1 MKHKVKNRMIKGV
14 SLALAAT
21 AVTGLLLQTTMS
33 VQAATAMPGIETII
47 KDNSEDQ
54 PFRILELVENSAD
67 AEMGYYVSGQ
77 EPSVKLYTY
86 QYEDEEGHVQ
96 NVHFQNLEEGLSKLP
111 EGERKEFAMNVRL
124 KEDGTIDE
132 SGSTGIQRINR
143 TAEASDSAPLSYTT
157 YKEKYFLESSDQAD
171 DWKKIELTDMQGKSR
186 TDTVKTKG
194 VYKENK
200 GGTGDYTKEEQQY
213 YPIRNDVD
221 SDKQQT
227 EKYRENIQ
235 NFSYIEADNDR
246 APYFLTFASVDNSE
260 VNAAFTEDSETA
272 RAAQK
277 NIQAEYDYEN
287 GYYGYYENVYADLN
301 SEMAEHIINGQY
313 TFPGENPTVDTSKA
327 IALKADST
335 QTSEEGAAVEPLGGI
350 VDSSTAGKQENP
362 YIYLG
367 RNIDTYPYYQ
377 YALVGDLQYVV
388 QAANSEASEESQV
401 KITLEDDQ
409 YWYCEYN
416 AENGSWSKTVLSI
429 VTGRQAVSRDDV
441 QKLPDNLG
449 YNYYY
454 RVSQAWFCC
463 RASED
468 AADDPGACSY
478 YGWYYPN
485 YPSGEENYL
494 PVTGADGWA
503 ATHYISAAEY
513 TLTPGTGSYDFV
525 PGGDTEASVQVNQV
539 YYQGGVCK

>member
-111 EGERKEFAMNVRL
+111 ESERKEFAMNVRL

-200 GGTGDYTKEEQQY
+200 DGTGDYTKEEQQY
-213 YPIRNDVD
+213 YPIREDTDND
-221 SDKQQT
+221 SRQT

-246 APYFLTFASVDNSE
+246 APYYLTFASVDNETINQAFSE
-260 VNAAFTEDSETA
+260 DPETA
-272 RAAQK
+272 SSAEQE
-277 NIQAEYDYEN
+277 IQSAYDYAD
-287 GYYGYYENVYADLN
+287 GQYGYYENVYADLN
-301 SEMAEHIINGQY
+301 SEMAEHIIKGQY
-313 TFPGENPTVDTSKA
+313 TFPGENPTVDTNKA

-335 QTSEEGAAVEPLGGI
+335 QASEEGAAVKPLGGI
-350 VDSSTAGKQENP
+350 VDSGTAGKQENP

-388 QAANSEASEESQV
+388 QAATSEASEESQV
-401 KITLEDDQ
+401 KITREDDQ

-494 PVTGADGWA
+494 PVTVADGWA
-503 ATHYISAAEY
+503 ATH
-513 TLTPGTGSYDFV
+513 
-525 PGGDTEASVQVNQV
+525 
-539 YYQGGVCK
+539 

>member
-213 YPIRNDVD
+213 YPIREDTDND
-221 SDKQQT
+221 SRQT

-246 APYFLTFASVDNSE
+246 AP
-260 VNAAFTEDSETA
+260 
-272 RAAQK
+272 
-277 NIQAEYDYEN
+277 
-287 GYYGYYENVYADLN
+287 
-301 SEMAEHIINGQY
+301 
-313 TFPGENPTVDTSKA
+313 
-327 IALKADST
+327 
-335 QTSEEGAAVEPLGGI
+335 
-350 VDSSTAGKQENP
+350 
-362 YIYLG
+362 
-367 RNIDTYPYYQ
+367 
-377 YALVGDLQYVV
+377 
-388 QAANSEASEESQV
+388 
-401 KITLEDDQ
+401 
-409 YWYCEYN
+409 
-416 AENGSWSKTVLSI
+416 
-429 VTGRQAVSRDDV
+429 
-441 QKLPDNLG
+441 
-449 YNYYY
+449 
-454 RVSQAWFCC
+454 
-463 RASED
+463 
-468 AADDPGACSY
+468 
-478 YGWYYPN
+478 
-485 YPSGEENYL
+485 
-494 PVTGADGWA
+494 
-503 ATHYISAAEY
+503 
-513 TLTPGTGSYDFV
+513 
-525 PGGDTEASVQVNQV
+525 
-539 YYQGGVCK
+539 